1 MLLGGA
7 KISQLVISA
16 GFVVL
21 VVVMHGD
28 EVMIRITFA
37 QPFQPALL
45 VVEILFVVSFLGKI
59 PDHIWIRSV
68 AGNQPAEEKFFLLAA
83 VCWPL
88 DLLVID
94 LDEYMRLHAALIQ
107 RGHHPVVML
116 PIGNIH
122 PALVGL
128 RVVACPRIKQRRSV
142 IIGSALAF
150 APIGVVSVGVED
162 DIVETVA
169 RN

>member
-7 KISQLVISA
+7 KVSQLVIGA
-16 GFVVL
+16 GFSVL
-21 VVVMHGD
+21 VVVMNSD
-28 EVMIRITFA
+28 EVMIRIIFT
-37 QPFQPALL
+37 QPLQPALF

-59 PDHIWIRSV
+59 PDHIRIRSV

-107 RGHHPVVML
+107 RGHPPPVML
-116 PIGNIH
+116 PIVH
-122 PALVGL
+122 
-128 RVVACPRIKQRRSV
+128 
-142 IIGSALAF
+142 
-150 APIGVVSVGVED
+150 
-162 DIVETVA
+162 
-169 RN
+169 

>member
-16 GFVVL
+16 GFGVL

-28 EVMIRITFA
+28 EVMVRIVFA

-45 VVEILFVVSFLGKI
+45 VVEILFVVRLLGKI

-68 AGNQPAEEKFFLLAA
+68 TGNQPAEEKFFLVAA
-83 VCWPL
+83 VRWPL

-94 LDEYMRLHAALIQ
+94 LDEYMRLHTALIQ
-107 RGHHPVVML
+107 RGHPSVVMP

-128 RVVACPRIKQRRSV
+128 LVVPCPR
-142 IIGSALAF
+142 
-150 APIGVVSVGVED
+150 
-162 DIVETVA
+162 
-169 RN
+169 